1 MPGSGWSSAATAGA
15 YAAFCQEH
23 DMYAATSRDL
33 VELAKASG
41 ADCVLDLA
49 CGTGQTTR
57 TVLDALGPEGKVHA
71 VDSSSE
77 MLALAREIVVDERV
91 DWHDS
96 PAESVDGIVDSVDAA
111 VCNSAIWQ
119 TDMPATFRAVH
130 AVLRPGGRFV
140 ANIGRQFLVMPFTEE
155 ELNPR
160 AASLFDL
167 MQAIA
172 VLEFGHV
179 PRPTRARGFTIDAVV
194 AMMRDAGFDVVDTP
208 ELTYEDSVDRQ
219 HAWLRIPVFTER
231 LFPDLDVEQRLAIV
245 DRAYERVKPH
255 STTARWVAFVA
266 ERR

>member
-1 MPGSGWSSAATAGA
+1 
-15 YAAFCQEH
+15 
-23 DMYAATSRDL
+23 MYAATSRDL
-33 VELAKASG
+33 VELAEVSG
-41 ADCVLDLA
+41 DECVLDLA
-49 CGTGQTTR
+49 CGTGQTTKAA
-57 TVLDALGPEGKVHA
+57 LAALGREGTVHA

-91 DWHDS
+91 HWHES
-96 PAESVDGIVDSVDAA
+96 PAENVDGVVDSVDAA

-130 AVLRPGGRFV
+130 AVLRRGGRFV
-140 ANIGRQFLVMPFTEE
+140 ANIGRQFLIMPFTEE
-155 ELNPR
+155 ELHPR
-160 AASLFDL
+160 AASLFDV

-245 DRAYERVKPH
+245 DKAYERVELH
-255 STTARWVAFVA
+255 STSARWVGFVA